1 MTPAPELY
9 VVGAGGHAREVH
21 SYIRDLADAGWK
33 GTLKGFIDD
42 NLAPGPH
49 GRLEVVGPLAETT
62 FPFGGPSPQGRYI
75 TALGNNPTRRA
86 VVNRIETL
94 FGDTFPAWTLI
105 HPDSRI
111 GEDVEI
117 GDGGCIAPAV
127 IITAGV
133 RIGRHCILNVKAS
146 VSHDC
151 SVGDFVNINPG
162 ATVCGWV
169 KIGDEAYI
177 GAGATLKD
185 RVSIG
190 AGSIIGA
197 GAVVTQDIPPG
208 VTAVGVPARIIK
220 THAKQS

>member
-1 MTPAPELY
+1 VNPAPDLY

-21 SYIRDLADAGWK
+21 SYIRDMAEAGWK
-33 GTLKGFIDD
+33 GTLKGFLDD
-42 NLAPGPH
+42 GLAPGLH
-49 GRLEVVGPLAETT
+49 GRLEVIGPVSKAAFSFDGSEAEAR
-62 FPFGGPSPQGRYI
+62 FL
-75 TALGNNPTRRA
+75 TALGSNSSRRE
-86 VVNRIETL
+86 VVSRINAI

-117 GDGGCIAPAV
+117 GEGGCIAPAV
-127 IITAGV
+127 VITAGV

-169 KIGDEAYI
+169 KIGDEAFI

-190 AGSIIGA
+190 AGTIIGA

-220 THAKQS
+220 THP

>member
-1 MTPAPELY
+1 VNPAPELY
-9 VVGAGGHAREVH
+9 VVGAGGHARELH
-21 SYIRDLADAGWK
+21 SYIRDLADTGWK
-33 GTLKGFIDD
+33 GTLKGFLDD
-42 NLAPGPH
+42 TLAPGLH
-49 GRLEVVGPLAETT
+49 GRLEVVGPIAKGA
-62 FPFGGPSPQGRYI
+62 FPLSGPAPAARYL
-75 TALGNNPTRRA
+75 TALGANASRRT
-86 VVNRIETL
+86 VVKRIEAI

-105 HPDSRI
+105 HPGARI

-117 GDGGCIAPAV
+117 GEGGCIAPAV
-127 IITAGV
+127 VITAGV
-133 RIGRHCILNVKAS
+133 SIGRHCILNVKAS

-151 SVGDFVNINPG
+151 SVGNFVNINPG

-169 KIGDEAYI
+169 KIGDEAFI

-197 GAVVTQDIPPG
+197 GAVVTRDIPAG

-220 THAKQS
+220 THATQ